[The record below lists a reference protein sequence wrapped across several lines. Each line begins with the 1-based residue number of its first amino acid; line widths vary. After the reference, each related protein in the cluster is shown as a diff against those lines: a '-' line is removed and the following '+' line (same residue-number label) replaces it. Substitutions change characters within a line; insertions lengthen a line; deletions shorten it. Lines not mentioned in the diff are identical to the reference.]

1 MKITDQKLSA
11 FLDAELAPND
21 MEIIREA
28 LEVDDDLV
36 MRLAELSQVDQ
47 WVVENAEQIDATPV
61 PEKLVELAQQ
71 IDRGQKQ
78 SNIVQ
83 LLNWKLVKTKINTP
97 MSIAA
102 SVVLAMIV
110 GVSTINYQS
119 APTISNQ
126 IAKVLDSTI
135 SGQTSLI
142 AENTSVKAQLSFA
155 NKEGDL
161 CRQYLLLEEQAN
173 STNIACKENNRW
185 RLRASIHENEINT
198 QRYQTA
204 SKEQSLK
211 RVIDGMI
218 TGAPLNTEQEQ
229 IAISKQWHSK

>member
-1 MKITDQKLSA
+1 MKITDEKLSA

-47 WVVENAEQIDATPV
+47 WVVENAQQIDATPV
-61 PEKLVELAQQ
+61 PNKLVELAQQ

-78 SNIVQ
+78 SNVVQ
-83 LLNWKLVKTKINTP
+83 LLNWRLVKTKINTP

-119 APTISNQ
+119 VPTISNQ
-126 IAKVLDSTI
+126 VAKVLDSSI
-135 SGQTSLI
+135 SGQTSVI
-142 AENTSVKAQLSFA
+142 GENTSVKAQLSFA

-185 RLRASIHENEINT
+185 RLRAFIQENEINT
-198 QRYQTA
+198 QPYQTA
-204 SKEQSLK
+204 SKEQSLES
-211 RVIDGMI
+211 VIDGMI

-229 IAISKQWHSK
+229 IAISKQWQSK